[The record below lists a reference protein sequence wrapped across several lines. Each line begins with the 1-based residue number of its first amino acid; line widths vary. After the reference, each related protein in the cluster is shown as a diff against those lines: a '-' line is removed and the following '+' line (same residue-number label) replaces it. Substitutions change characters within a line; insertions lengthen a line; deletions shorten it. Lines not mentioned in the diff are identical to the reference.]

1 MRKPRSPPPRR
12 AACRHWSAT
21 VPRSP
26 PSSAPP
32 PIASRRIDTMSTHA
46 EVFPPLHEPEAPPAV
61 RPRRHM
67 PRAALVTAVVLAVA
81 AAYYFWPTG
90 STAPSG
96 YVTAA
101 VDRGGIE
108 QSVNATG
115 SVNPMTTVQ
124 VGTYVSGPIQ
134 AIDVTFNSPVK
145 KGQRVAKIDPAP
157 FAVKVREAEATLQ
170 NAQAKVVGDR
180 ADTRLKKLLLE
191 RNRTLLA
198 RNLVA
203 QNDLDTAETANEQA
217 SAQLALDQAGVA
229 QAEASLEE
237 AQVNLRY
244 TDILSPVDGVVV
256 SRNVDVGQTVA
267 ASFQTPTL
275 FLIAQDLTKMQVD
288 TNVSESD
295 VGRVREE
302 QPATFTVDAYP
313 GQPFPGRVA
322 QVRNAPIIVQNVVT
336 YDVVV
341 AVDNSGLELKPGM
354 TANVSIT
361 TAKRDQALRIP
372 VRALRFRPDE
382 AGAAAPGKTAK
393 KKEVKTEK
401 KEKKEK
407 KEKQKEEENTVY
419 VLAPDGTL
427 RRVEVE
433 VGIRDNQHVEVLS
446 GDLHE
451 GDEVV
456 AGLRRE
462 GTDTG
467 ASSQRPPGFHG

>member
-1 MRKPRSPPPRR
+1 
-12 AACRHWSAT
+12 
-21 VPRSP
+21 
-26 PSSAPP
+26 
-32 PIASRRIDTMSTHA
+32 MSTRAHDL
-46 EVFPPLHEPEAPPAV
+46 PPLDEPDAPPAP
-61 RPRRHM
+61 RPRRRI
-67 PRAALVTAVVLAVA
+67 PRAAIAAAAALVA
-81 AAYYFWPTG
+81 AAAAYHFLWPASG
-90 STAPSG
+90 TAPAS
-96 YVTAA
+96 YVTTA
-101 VDRGGIE
+101 VDRGPIE
-108 QSVNATG
+108 QTVNATG
-115 SVNPMTTVQ
+115 TVNPVSTVQ

-134 AIDVTFNSPVK
+134 AIDVNFNSPVK

-157 FAVKVREAEATLQ
+157 FAVKVREAEANVE
-170 NAQAKVVGDR
+170 NAQAKVLKDR
-180 ADTRLKKLLLE
+180 ADLALKKLLLE
-191 RNRTLLA
+191 RNGALLA
-198 RNLVA
+198 KNMIA
-203 QNDLDTAETANEQA
+203 QHVLDLARSNYDQA
-217 SAQLALDQAGVA
+217 VAQLALDQAGVA

-237 AQVNLRY
+237 AQVNLPY

-382 AGAAAPGKTAK
+382 AGPAAPGAK
-393 KKEVKTEK
+393 P
-401 KEKKEK
+401 
-407 KEKQKEEENTVY
+407 KEESAVY
-419 VLAPDGTL
+419 VLAPDGAF
-427 RRVEVE
+427 RRVEVQAG
-433 VGIRDNQHVEVLS
+433 VRDNQHVEGPG
-446 GDLHE
+446 GDLPG
-451 GDEVV
+451 GDRVV
-456 AGLRRE
+456 VGLRRE
-462 GTDTG
+462 STE
-467 ASSQRPPGFHG
+467 AAPAARPPGFGGPRRF

>member
-1 MRKPRSPPPRR
+1 
-12 AACRHWSAT
+12 
-21 VPRSP
+21 
-26 PSSAPP
+26 
-32 PIASRRIDTMSTHA
+32 
-46 EVFPPLHEPEAPPAV
+46 
-61 RPRRHM
+61 
-67 PRAALVTAVVLAVA
+67 
-81 AAYYFWPTG
+81 
-90 STAPSG
+90 
-96 YVTAA
+96 
-101 VDRGGIE
+101 
-108 QSVNATG
+108 
-115 SVNPMTTVQ
+115 

-134 AIDVTFNSPVK
+134 AIDVNFNSPVK

-157 FAVKVREAEATLQ
+157 FAVKVREAEASLK

-203 QNDLDTAETANEQA
+203 QNDLDTAETAYEQA
-217 SAQLALDQAGVA
+217 LAQLALDQAGVA

-382 AGAAAPGKTAK
+382 AGAAAPGAK
-393 KKEVKTEK
+393 P
-401 KEKKEK
+401 
-407 KEKQKEEENTVY
+407 KEENAVY
-419 VLAPDGTL
+419 VLAPDGAL
-427 RRVEVE
+427 RRVEVQAG
-433 VGIRDNQHVEVLS
+433 VRDNQHVEVLG

-451 GDEVV
+451 GDRVV
-456 AGLRRE
+456 VGLRRE
-462 GTDTG
+462 STE
-467 ASSQRPPGFHG
+467 AAPAARPPGFGGPRRF

>member
-1 MRKPRSPPPRR
+1 
-12 AACRHWSAT
+12 
-21 VPRSP
+21 
-26 PSSAPP
+26 
-32 PIASRRIDTMSTHA
+32 MSTRAHDLT
-46 EVFPPLHEPEAPPAV
+46 PLDEPDAPPAP
-61 RPRRHM
+61 RPRRRI
-67 PRAALVTAVVLAVA
+67 PRAAIAAAAALVA
-81 AAYYFWPTG
+81 AAAAYHFLWPASG
-90 STAPSG
+90 TAPAS
-96 YVTAA
+96 YVTTA
-101 VDRGGIE
+101 VDRGPIE
-108 QSVNATG
+108 QTVNATG
-115 SVNPMTTVQ
+115 TVNPVSTVQ

-134 AIDVTFNSPVK
+134 AIDVNFNSPVK

-157 FAVKVREAEATLQ
+157 FAVKVREAEASLK

-191 RNRTLLA
+191 RNRTLLP

-295 VGRVREE
+295 VGRVQEE

-313 GQPFPGRVA
+313 GQRFRGKVA
-322 QVRNAPIIVQNVVT
+322 QVRNAPITVQNVVT

-341 AVDNSGLELKPGM
+341 AVDNAKPELKPGM
-354 TANVSIT
+354 TANVTIT

-372 VRALRFRPDE
+372 VRALRFRPE
-382 AGAAAPGKTAK
+382 GAAPGKDESA
-393 KKEVKTEK
+393 
-401 KEKKEK
+401 
-407 KEKQKEEENTVY
+407 VY
-419 VLAPDGTL
+419 LLGSDGAL
-427 RRVEVE
+427 RRVEVQAG
-433 VGIRDNQHVEVLS
+433 VRDNQHVEVLG

-451 GDEVV
+451 GDQVV
-456 AGLRRE
+456 TGLRRE
-462 GTDTG
+462 TPEATP
-467 ASSQRPPGFHG
+467 AARPPGFGGPRRF